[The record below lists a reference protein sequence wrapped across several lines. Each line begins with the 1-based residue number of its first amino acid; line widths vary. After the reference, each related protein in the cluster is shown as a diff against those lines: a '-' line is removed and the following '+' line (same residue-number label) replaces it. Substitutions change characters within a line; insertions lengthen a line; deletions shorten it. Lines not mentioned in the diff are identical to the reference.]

1 MIDAENVQDVLRTD
15 LTTAIPDSIRSKI
28 VSLPPFITVP
38 GVSNFRDL
46 SHDTKLRP
54 GFVYRAGNLSD
65 ISDEGKEVISK
76 DLGVTTIFDLRNSSE
91 RERAPSPD
99 IPGTVT
105 IWEPYGHRPA
115 SINLRD
121 FAKEDYGITGFEKMY
136 TGILDASQPILTH
149 IFTHIRDE
157 PNDPFIYHCSAGK
170 DRTGVVSAL
179 ILLLV
184 GHSHEEIVDDY
195 MFTRVAL
202 EEARENLTAALA
214 MGSGTDHLSPEA
226 MGMIQLSGVSAKA
239 MATFLDTF
247 QAKYGGIEFFLIT
260 TLGFTPDDVEQMRK
274 NLVES

>member
-38 GVSNFRDL
+38 GVSNFL
-46 SHDTKLRP
+46 TILNYAQASYIAL
-54 GFVYRAGNLSD
+54 GISSD